1 MDETTKDNTEECV
14 NGIKEEQHEAI
25 ILPPALTK
33 IKMDKTTKDNT
44 EECVIKEE
52 QDEAIILPPA
62 LTKIKMD
69 KTTEFG
75 IKEEQDKHDEAITLR
90 PALKKKKWDET
101 EECVNGN
108 MEEPDEDA
116 EVIGLEEW
124 SDESAASSVDSTEEE
139 MFLDGLDPLLDR

>member
-1 MDETTKDNTEECV
+1 
-14 NGIKEEQHEAI
+14 
-25 ILPPALTK
+25 
-33 IKMDKTTKDNT
+33 MDKTTKDNT